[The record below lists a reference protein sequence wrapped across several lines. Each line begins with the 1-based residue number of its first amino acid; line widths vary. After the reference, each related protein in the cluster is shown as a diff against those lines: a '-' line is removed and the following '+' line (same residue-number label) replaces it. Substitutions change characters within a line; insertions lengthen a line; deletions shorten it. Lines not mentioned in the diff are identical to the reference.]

1 MKKVKDFK
9 NFNRWKK
16 YKDLVIYFTGYVPNK
31 SIKTLRLHYDESIGK
46 IEGHEGNKHLIIDDL
61 CEIQY

>member
-1 MKKVKDFK
+1 M
-9 NFNRWKK
+9 
-16 YKDLVIYFTGYVPNK
+16 IYFTGYVPNK
-31 SIKTLRLHYDESIGK
+31 SIKTLRLHYNESIGK